1 MTQFISPGVYV
12 LEKDLSQYVS
22 NLSSTIVAMVGTSD
36 MGPSNV
42 PTLVTSSSQYV
53 SIFGQPNP
61 NHYLGYAALA
71 YLKQGT
77 QCYVTRVAPADA
89 ANAKLTVPLPK
100 AYTPYSGA
108 WTLASN
114 TATTAVFHVTNASGA
129 TGSDQLVILPTSAIP
144 VYLPNFDFQD
154 TTNVAPIN
162 PVGGPKLGADLASF
176 TYSAAVTEA
185 YVAGRSFT
193 VNSGYGKGSSVPVTG
208 LAPVD
213 ANTLALTVDAKK
225 FNSFNSPLNSPAT
238 GALVAL
244 PATGSPIT
252 HGLTSGV
259 GTGDGSE
266 LAIIGSTLTGGDVKL
281 VFNETGYTTSIAKD
295 ALVTALNTVGSVSLT
310 ALETLVSVQSVTSVV
325 IEVPLYHTTTTINT
339 DEAISNAALIA
350 AILNALVTA
359 YRTPAAIVVGTYPNL
374 FAVHALTTVSVNG
387 IVGMGWYDAITGAS
401 EGFKSAVVDTVN
413 TNTVALAA
421 ITLGASGNFMY
432 TAPSAVLHATDMGIS
447 GTFALNLN
455 RPTWVMSAAG
465 TSFVPTLLKLSSIGQ
480 ADFSNLMITVD
491 LTPGNF
497 NSLDEQQYIVSVF
510 ARNTG
515 TTVAV
520 GSLSQSDFLL
530 IEKFT
535 GTPEVLQSSINAS
548 SGYLSLKVDYST
560 GDTVDYL
567 SGGAPTFLTPSDNL
581 NPSFGLFTNQ
591 STTGV
596 ISGAKNVTS
605 GVTLV
610 PSFSAAMLNGSA
622 GTVTTKFDIIG
633 DEASKTGIYSF
644 SDPELLDVNVLVA
657 PGWSADP
664 DVATAMISLCSNRA
678 DCMTILDTPF
688 GLSVQDVIAYRNNIL
703 TSGSNYAALYYP
715 WVQITDSVNKK
726 NIFVPPSGMVAGQYA
741 YNDTVGDVFTAPA
754 GRTRGN
760 MLDATAT
767 ERILNQG
774 DRDALTLAQINPIYS
789 EAGYGIYIRG
799 QMTLQRA
806 TTALNRVNVRRLL
819 LNLRKVIATASKY
832 FEFEPGDAVTALRL
846 KQIAESTLEDRLR
859 KGAIRSYTVDVGPNV
874 NTALTLENNELRM
887 SISIVPTKTAEIII
901 EVFNIL
907 PQGQGL
913 TINNA

>member
-42 PTLVTSSSQYV
+42 PTLVTSASQYV
-53 SIFGQPNP
+53 STFGQPNP
-61 NHYLGYAALA
+61 NHYLGYAVLA

-77 QCYVTRVAPADA
+77 QCYVTRVAPSDA

-100 AYTPYSGA
+100 ASTPFTGD

-114 TATTAVFHVTNASGA
+114 TATTAVFNVKNSVGA
-129 TGSDQLVILPTSAIP
+129 TGADQLITLPSSATP
-144 VYLPNFDFQD
+144 VLLPNFDFQD
-154 TTNVAPIN
+154 TTNVAPLN
-162 PVGGPKLGADLASF
+162 PIAGTKLGADLKSF
-176 TYSAAVTEA
+176 TGTQAHVDA

-193 VNSGYGKGSSVPVTG
+193 VTSGYGKGSSVPVTN
-208 LAPVD
+208 LSVVD
-213 ANTLALTVDAKK
+213 PTTLALTVDAKT
-225 FNSFNSPLNSPAT
+225 FAAFNSPLLAT
-238 GALVAL
+238 ASGSLVTSAIA
-244 PATGSPIT
+244 ATWANAAVAGNIT
-252 HGLTSGV
+252 TIGTTS
-259 GTGDGSE
+259 TGGN
-266 LAIIGSTLTGGDVKL
+266 ITLTYSGTRVTTQAALLSGLRSGD
-281 VFNETGYTTSIAKD
+281 FDTTLSAVNGLLTVS
-295 ALVTALNTVGSVSLT
+295 AGPVVTIN
-310 ALETLVSVQSVTSVV
+310 
-325 IEVPLYHTTTTINT
+325 INVPLYSSITPNS
-339 DEAISNAALIA
+339 ISPADALNN
-350 AILNALVTA
+350 AILIQAILDAILFLFKTENGSSHVFGA
-359 YRTPAAIVVGTYPNL
+359 TPCAAAAAACRSN
-374 FAVHALTTVSVNG
+374 VNG
-387 IVGMGWYDAITGAS
+387 IVGVGYVDPITGFSNGYKAATLEAGS
-401 EGFKSAVVDTVN
+401 
-413 TNTVALAA
+413 NTVVLSA
-421 ITLGASGNFMY
+421 ITLGASGNFKY
-432 TAPSAVLHATDMGIS
+432 TVGSGYGLTATDMGIS
-447 GTFALNLN
+447 GTFGLNLH
-455 RPTWVMSAAG
+455 RPTWVMSPAG
-465 TSFVPTLLKLSSIGQ
+465 ASFVPTLLKFSSIGQ
-480 ADFSNLMITVD
+480 ADFSNLAITVD
-491 LTPGNF
+491 LTTNNL
-497 NSLDEQQYIVSVF
+497 NSLNEQQYVVSVF

-515 TTVAV
+515 FTVSASSV
-520 GSLSQSDFLL
+520 VQSDFLL
-530 IEKFT
+530 IEKYT
-535 GTPEVLQSSINAS
+535 GTPEVLQSSINAGS
-548 SGYLSLKVDYST
+548 SYIHLKVDYST
-560 GDTVDYL
+560 TDTVDYTTGAL
-567 SGGAPTFLTPSDNL
+567 THVVGGDNL
-581 NPSFGLFTNQ
+581 NPSFGLVTNQ
-591 STTGV
+591 ASTGV
-596 ISGAKNVTS
+596 LSGTINTIAGT
-605 GVTLV
+605 TLY
-610 PSFSAAMLNGSA
+610 PSFSAFMANGTA
-622 GTVTTKFDIIG
+622 GTNVTKFDIIG
-633 DEASKTGIYSF
+633 DETAKTGIYSF
-644 SDPELLDVNVLVA
+644 SDPEMLDINVLVA

-678 DCMTILDTPF
+678 DAMCILDTPY

-703 TSGSNYAALYYP
+703 TSGSNYAAIYYP

-789 EAGYGIYIRG
+789 ESGYGIYIRG

-846 KQIAESTLEDRLR
+846 KQLAESTLEDRLR